1 MASSYTS
8 RIRLTK
14 QADGENPNTWGTILN
29 NQVIDLIDDAIAS
42 YTTISI
48 GSAATVTLTENE
60 GASDQSRSAFIELTG
75 SVGGSNNTI
84 SLIIPAKSKS
94 YVINNKVSA
103 NTTASDIVKMKTAGG
118 DGYDIQLG
126 AVGLVICD
134 GTSVHSLNTK
144 GFNLGT
150 AASADIGV
158 CTTNVP
164 DTSLADIRYLRVSTS
179 ANVSLIGTKYIV
191 GASASTPGNF
201 VNGTNARAYNPIV
214 TETDAELSK
223 RILAHSKQES
233 EQAAKRGVRI
243 HNELELF
250 FRKGCIH
257 SSNMGTYESDIKK
270 ICDATKAVLDVN
282 CGEQG
287 WISEKSFCH
296 KELGYGGKVDLYSSQ
311 WVIDFKTKDS
321 IEDKKQL
328 AFDSMAHQLVGYER
342 GLPRHHSDTKFSGSI
357 RRMAN
362 VFISADNHGH
372 VMFHEWPQ
380 VKHEVY
386 WNVFT
391 SALDLWKHM
400 KNYRPEEFNNEGN

>member
-29 NQVIDLIDDAIAS
+29 NQVIDLLDDAIAS

-60 GASDQSRSAFIELTG
+60 GAADQSRSAFIELTG
-75 SVGGSNNTI
+75 SVGGANNTI

-118 DGYDIQLG
+118 DGYDIKLG

-134 GTSVHSLNTK
+134 GTSVHSLNAT

-179 ANVSLIGTKYIV
+179 SNVSLIGSKFIV
-191 GASASTPGNF
+191 GASVSTPGNF
-201 VNGTNARAYNPIV
+201 VIGTNARAYNPIV
-214 TETDAELSK
+214 TVTDAACISVNMALGNNFVVTLGGNRTLKKPANCTVGQGGNIYFIQDSTGSRTLGYNTAWQFVSATVPTLSTG
-223 RILAHSKQES
+223 
-233 EQAAKRGVRI
+233 AADVDMLVYNAR
-243 HNELELF
+243 
-250 FRKGCIH
+250 
-257 SSNMGTYESDIKK
+257 SS
-270 ICDATKAVLDVN
+270 ATIDAVLLKN
-282 CGEQG
+282 
-287 WISEKSFCH
+287 
-296 KELGYGGKVDLYSSQ
+296 
-311 WVIDFKTKDS
+311 
-321 IEDKKQL
+321 
-328 AFDSMAHQLVGYER
+328 FDR
-342 GLPRHHSDTKFSGSI
+342 
-357 RRMAN
+357 
-362 VFISADNHGH
+362 
-372 VMFHEWPQ
+372 
-380 VKHEVY
+380 
-386 WNVFT
+386 
-391 SALDLWKHM
+391 
-400 KNYRPEEFNNEGN
+400 